1 MNKLDDHIL
10 SGNIIS
16 DISDHF
22 SQFCIFRSFQKTP
35 NASNVIMRDFSK
47 YSEKRFIQ
55 DVSKINWNLGIA
67 DTNNN
72 IDKSFSNFYNKLNEI
87 INKHAPLRPISKRRL
102 KLMNKPWITNGIR
115 KSIKVK
121 NQLFHSG
128 YINKYKLYRNKIL
141 TLTRVSKKLY
151 YHTYFEQNAN
161 NLKNTWKGIN
171 ILINRNKKN
180 IKQITALR
188 KPNNVGISYNAS
200 EIPDIMNNHFATIGN
215 NLSSKIPPPST
226 SFTSYLPRF
235 AHSGSFVFEPVLPT
249 EIELEIMSIP
259 LNKATGLY
267 SCPT

>member
-1 MNKLDDHIL
+1 
-10 SGNIIS
+10 
-16 DISDHF
+16 
-22 SQFCIFRSFQKTP
+22 
-35 NASNVIMRDFSK
+35 
-47 YSEKRFIQ
+47 
-55 DVSKINWNLGIA
+55 
-67 DTNNN
+67 
-72 IDKSFSNFYNKLNEI
+72 
-87 INKHAPLRPISKRRL
+87 
-102 KLMNKPWITNGIR
+102 MNKPWITSGIR

-128 YINKYKLYRNKIL
+128 YTNKYKLYRNKIL

-188 KPNNVGISYNAS
+188 KLNNAGISYNPS

-215 NLSSKIPPPST
+215 NLSSKIPQPST
-226 SFTSYLPRF
+226 SFTSYLPCF

-249 EIELEIMSIP
+249 EIELEIISIP

-267 SCPT
+267 SCPTPMLKCIKCLISTPLSQLF